1 MGDRLQMFLLHVFL
15 AETGRG
21 ADGERRKAHEHEHEP
36 DSGSE

>member
-1 MGDRLQMFLLHVFL
+1 MRDRLQMFLLHVFL

-21 ADGERRKAHEHEHEP
+21 ADGERHKAHEHEP